1 MNIPSKSLIAASFL
15 SCINL
20 FCQEKDSIVLY
31 NIIAELPKTQSY
43 KISETETFTYQKPR
57 IWDLVNKI
65 PTNVVGTAKDVVSK
79 EVYPYSLG
87 ALGLTLAM
95 LPADPWVIKNSR
107 SFGNDLGLSEDHY
120 YKDLGPLKII
130 PGNANSAF
138 YFLGNGMT
146 VVLLSGGM
154 LTYGL
159 IDNDYRAMSTSL
171 QLLESIAIS
180 GLFSQP
186 IKRLTGRESPFVTI
200 NEGRQHS
207 AWKFAPSF
215 KTYQNDTS
223 RYDAM
228 PSGHLM
234 TAMSALTVLTEN
246 YPEKKWIKPIG
257 YSLLGLLAFEMMQSE
272 VHWASDYPIAILLG
286 YIIGKNIAKSRITK
300 SSDKNIAN
308 KPKKYKLQL
317 TAAQVYEYKTLGLSI
332 KF

>member
-1 MNIPSKSLIAASFL
+1 MTFPTKNLIAVSFLCSASLFSQQKDSLAIDSLITSE
-15 SCINL
+15 IKT
-20 FCQEKDSIVLY
+20 QTY
-31 NIIAELPKTQSY
+31 NISD
-43 KISETETFTYQKPR
+43 TETITYKKPKV
-57 IWDLVNKI
+57 WDLVNKI
-65 PTNVVGTAKDVVSK
+65 PNNFIGTATDVVSK
-79 EVYPYSLG
+79 EVCPYSL
-87 ALGLTLAM
+87 ASLGLTLAM
-95 LPADPWVIKNSR
+95 LPADPWIIHNSR
-107 SFGNDLGLSEDHY
+107 SFGQDLGLSEDHF

-130 PGNANSAF
+130 PGNVNSAF

-159 IDNDYRAMSTSL
+159 IKNDYRSLSTSM
-171 QLLESIAIS
+171 QLLESIAVS

-186 IKRLTGRESPFVTI
+186 IKRLTGRESPFITI
-200 NEGRQHS
+200 NDGREHS
-207 AWKFAPSF
+207 HWKFAPSF
-215 KTYQNDTS
+215 KAFQNDTS

-246 YPEKKWIKPIG
+246 YPEKKWIKPVG

-286 YIIGKNIAKSRITK
+286 YVIGKNIAKSRIIK
-300 SSDKNIAN
+300 NDKNIAS
-308 KPKKYKLQL
+308 KTKKYKVQL
-317 TAAQVYEYKTLGLSI
+317 TAAQVYEYKTVGLSI

>member
-1 MNIPSKSLIAASFL
+1 MNIPSKTFIAISFL
-15 SCINL
+15 SSISL
-20 FCQEKDSIVLY
+20 FSQKTDSLAVDSIT
-31 NIIAELPKTQSY
+31 APKTQSY
-43 KISETETFTYQKPR
+43 KISDTETFTYQKPR
-57 IWDLVNKI
+57 VWDIVNKI
-65 PTNVVGTAKDVVSK
+65 PKNFVGTAKDVVTK

-87 ALGLTLAM
+87 ALGLTLAL
-95 LPADPWVIKNSR
+95 LPADPWIIRNSR
-107 SFGNDLGLSEDHY
+107 SLGRDLGLSEDHY
-120 YKDLGPLKII
+120 YKNLGPLKII
-130 PGNANSAF
+130 PGNVNSAF

-146 VVLLSGGM
+146 VVLISGGM

-159 IDNDYRAMSTSL
+159 IQNDYRALSTSL
-171 QLLESIAIS
+171 QLLESVAVS

-200 NEGRQHS
+200 GDGREHS
-207 AWKFAPSF
+207 QWKFAPSF
-215 KTYQNDTS
+215 KDFQNNTS
-223 RYDAM
+223 KYDAM

-246 YPEKKWIKPIG
+246 YPEKVWIKPVG

-300 SSDKNIAN
+300 SSDKSIAS
-308 KPKKYKLQL
+308 KPKKYKFQL
-317 TAAQVYEYKTLGLSI
+317 TASQIYEFKTIGVNL